1 MTKGLAAVLAAI
13 VISGSAWGAQPQ
25 ADPPLVVN
33 GDVALTANDFEA
45 YLEKVPAKLRTDFR
59 ADLER
64 VRKTVDGLWVQ
75 RMVAQRARAAGLAN
89 DPLVAA
95 RIAQAQE
102 TVLVEAYMLQIEK
115 DMKFPDL
122 VPRAREVYRAT
133 QDNFKVPGRIHVQHI
148 LVDVKCRNRDDA
160 VKRAKEIHAEVTSGK
175 EEFTAYAKRFSD
187 DPSKEKNGGDL
198 GLMQQSAFDEQ
209 FRTAVAKMA
218 KPGEVSEP
226 IETRFGFH
234 IVRLVKR
241 EPDRVKS
248 FDEVKDDL
256 IALEKQKMVDEARTQ
271 VVLAVRADPK
281 TYLHLE
287 NVESLATKS
296 ASSDTAP
303 KSKTN

>member
-1 MTKGLAAVLAAI
+1 MTRGLSAILAAI
-13 VISGSAWGAQPQ
+13 AVSGSAWGAQPP

-33 GDVALTANDFEA
+33 GDVALTKNDFEA

-64 VRKTVDGLWVQ
+64 VRKPVDGLWVQ
-75 RMVAQRARAAGLAN
+75 RMVSQRARAAGLGGG
-89 DPLVAA
+89 PLIAA
-95 RIAQAQE
+95 RLAQAQE

-122 VPRAREVYRAT
+122 VPRAREVYKANP
-133 QDNFKVPGRIHVQHI
+133 DNFKVPGRIHVQHI
-148 LVDVKCRNRDDA
+148 LVDVKCRNRDEA
-160 VKRAKEIHAEVTSGK
+160 VKRAKELGANVTSAK
-175 EEFTAYAKRFSD
+175 EDSTAYAKRFSD
-187 DPSKEKNGGDL
+187 DPSKDKNGGDL
-198 GLMQQSAFDEQ
+198 GFMQQSVFDEQ

-234 IVRLVKR
+234 VVRLVKR

-248 FDEVKDDL
+248 FDEVKDE
-256 IALEKQKMVDEARTQ
+256 IVALEKQKLVDEARTQ
-271 VVLAVRADPK
+271 VVQQVRADPK

-287 NVESLATKS
+287 NVESLADKS
-296 ASSDTAP
+296 ASRDAAP
-303 KSKTN
+303 KKTN

>member
-1 MTKGLAAVLAAI
+1 MTRGLSAILAAI
-13 VISGSAWGAQPQ
+13 AVSGSAWGAQPP

-33 GDVALTANDFEA
+33 GDLALTANDFEA

-75 RMVAQRARAAGLAN
+75 RMVAQRARAAGLAG
-89 DPLVAA
+89 DPLIAA
-95 RIAQAQE
+95 RLAQAQE

-122 VPRAREVYRAT
+122 VPRAREVYKANP
-133 QDNFKVPGRIHVQHI
+133 DNFKVPGRIHVQHI
-148 LVDVKCRNRDDA
+148 LVDVKCRNRDEA

-175 EEFTAYAKRFSD
+175 EDFTAYAKRFSD
-187 DPSKEKNGGDL
+187 DPSKDKNGGDL
-198 GLMQQSAFDEQ
+198 GFMQQSVFDEQ

-234 IVRLVKR
+234 VVRLVKR

-248 FDEVKDDL
+248 FDEVKDEI
-256 IALEKQKMVDEARTQ
+256 IALEKQKLVDEARTQ
-271 VVLAVRADPK
+271 VVQQVRADPK

-287 NVESLATKS
+287 NVESLADKS
-296 ASSDTAP
+296 ASRDAAP
-303 KSKTN
+303 KKTN

>member
-1 MTKGLAAVLAAI
+1 MTRGLSAILAAI
-13 VISGSAWGAQPQ
+13 AVSGSAWGAQPP

-33 GDVALTANDFEA
+33 GDLALTANDFEA

-75 RMVAQRARAAGLAN
+75 RMVAQRARAAGLAG
-89 DPLVAA
+89 DPLIAA
-95 RIAQAQE
+95 RLAQAQE

-122 VPRAREVYRAT
+122 VPRAREVYKANP
-133 QDNFKVPGRIHVQHI
+133 DNFKVPGRIHVQHI
-148 LVDVKCRNRDDA
+148 LVDVKCRNRDEA

-175 EEFTAYAKRFSD
+175 EDFTAYAKRFSD
-187 DPSKEKNGGDL
+187 DPSKDKNGGDL
-198 GLMQQSAFDEQ
+198 GFMQQSVFDEQ

-234 IVRLVKR
+234 VVRLVKR

-248 FDEVKDDL
+248 FDEVKDE
-256 IALEKQKMVDEARTQ
+256 IVALEKQKLVDEARTQ
-271 VVLAVRADPK
+271 VVQQVRADPK

-287 NVESLATKS
+287 NVESLADKS
-296 ASSDTAP
+296 ASRDAAP
-303 KSKTN
+303 KKTN